1 MFRYCLFT
9 LALAGSAAA
18 QLSPFA
24 GSATGGVSSSSL
36 AREMVAAHNAVRAR
50 LGIAPLRWSDT
61 LASFA
66 QQWANQLIHSGQFA
80 HSQNPKYGENLYE
93 ISGGT
98 ATPATVV
105 NTWAEEVRNYDYGT
119 NSCRGVCGH
128 YTQVVWRD
136 TSEVGCAVA
145 RAGAREVWV
154 CEYNPPGNW
163 VGRKPY

>member
-1 MFRYCLFT
+1 MFKYCLHT
-9 LALAGSAAA
+9 LALAGLVIA
-18 QLSPFA
+18 QSSHVG
-24 GSATGGVSSSSL
+24 GSATGEVTSSSL
-36 AREMVAAHNAVRAR
+36 AREMVTSHNAVRAR
-50 LGIAPLRWSDT
+50 VGIAPLRWSDT

-66 QQWANQLIHSGQFA
+66 QQWANHLIQSGLFA

-93 ISGGT
+93 ISGGA

-105 NTWAEEVRNYDYGT
+105 NTWAEEVLDYDYGT
-119 NSCRGVCGH
+119 NNCRAVCGH

-145 RAGAREVWV
+145 RTGAREVWV